1 MLTLQNL
8 IFQERGV
15 NIPLVKL
22 LDPNSTV
29 ATLVT
34 ILMEHSNDDYE
45 HENEKVVFETSL

>member
-22 LDPNSTV
+22 LHPNSTV
-29 ATLVT
+29 VTLAT
-34 ILMEHSNDDYE
+34 ILMEHSDDYE
-45 HENEKVVFETSL
+45 HENEKVVFDTAL